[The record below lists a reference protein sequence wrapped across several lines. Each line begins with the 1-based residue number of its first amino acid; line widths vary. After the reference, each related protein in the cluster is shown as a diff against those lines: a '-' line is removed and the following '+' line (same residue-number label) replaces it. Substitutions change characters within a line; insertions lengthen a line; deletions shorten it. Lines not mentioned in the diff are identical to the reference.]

1 LQCHSVLAVVAQCR
15 ANTAH
20 LGVRSV
26 HAKQEFE
33 GDWGGG
39 TNWGTTVSSS
49 SSSSTDGTTTAAA
62 TGAATATGAAAS
74 KHCAPET
81 AVVGADG
88 AGRVW
93 HDSEEGSDAGDDVVS
108 DDGESTEGDAPP
120 DAIRCRS
127 IGCRE
132 EVCVDVCSSM
142 LIRSDALL

>member
-1 LQCHSVLAVVAQCR
+1 MLILHMRTLLRIPWYTHCTHE
-15 ANTAH
+15 
-20 LGVRSV
+20 
-26 HAKQEFE
+26 QEFE

-49 SSSSTDGTTTAAA
+49 SSSSTDGNTTTAAAAAA
-62 TGAATATGAAAS
+62 TGAAASSAGAS

-81 AVVGADG
+81 AVVGAEG

-93 HDSEEGSDAGDDVVS
+93 HDSEEGSDAGDDVIS

-132 EVCVDVCSSM
+132 EVCVMCDD
-142 LIRSDALL
+142 SD

>member
-1 LQCHSVLAVVAQCR
+1 MHCMC
-15 ANTAH
+15 
-20 LGVRSV
+20 V
-26 HAKQEFE
+26 HKQEFE

-39 TNWGTTVSSS
+39 TNWGTTTVSSS
-49 SSSSTDGTTTAAA
+49 SSSSTDGNTTTAATGAAA
-62 TGAATATGAAAS
+62 TGAATTSSAS

-81 AVVGADG
+81 AVVGTNG

-132 EVCVDVCSSM
+132 EVCVC
-142 LIRSDALL
+142 